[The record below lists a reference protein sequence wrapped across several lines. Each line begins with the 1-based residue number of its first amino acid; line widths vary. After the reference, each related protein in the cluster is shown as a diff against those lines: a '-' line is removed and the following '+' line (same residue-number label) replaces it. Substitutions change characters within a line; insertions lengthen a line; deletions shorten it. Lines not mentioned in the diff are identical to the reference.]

1 MARDA
6 WDDEDD
12 WEAGVADITEKL
24 KLSEEALTAQPAH
37 TPGATRIKIQTEE
50 SQATKSN
57 VTIVPH
63 PGMSSKAQVEPKANA
78 PPATRIL
85 ARAPE
90 EAGSMGRAHTKRKL
104 PPIRQED
111 EVVDSALLSCLETHR
126 NRMQLIETEQA
137 ILNFIKSG
145 EEERV
150 FPPIHNSYWRL
161 VTFRVADR
169 FRLGHTFTDDETGA
183 IILYKTAECS
193 LPRTLLMDMDLDSLY
208 TAYANMGGRTG
219 YGFGRH
225 GSGDSIDRYGEVSN
239 ELIEKGG
246 ITVSASQHTQYGSA
260 SLNGEGGGT
269 KVKKLVMKRRSD
281 KPDNKSSNGAAETA
295 RESAD
300 GSASG
305 VESNARGAKGGGDV
319 GNGGTGPIGG
329 KVGGGKKNK
338 NKNKSGSGL
347 GDDKSDK
354 ERAYAEARARIFA
367 QAGSS
372 SSDDSPASVF
382 ADIAR
387 R

>member
-24 KLSEEALTAQPAH
+24 KLTEGAEKAAPGQPAPM
-37 TPGATRIKIQTEE
+37 PGATRIKIQTEV
-50 SQATKSN
+50 SPVNKSN

-63 PGMSSKAQVEPKANA
+63 PSANVTQAKA

-90 EAGSMGRAHTKRKL
+90 EAGSMGRAHAKKKL

-111 EVVDSALLSCLETHR
+111 DVVDSALLSCLETHR

-137 ILNFIKSG
+137 IMNFIKSG

-161 VTFRVADR
+161 ITFRVADR
-169 FRLGHTFTDDETGA
+169 FRLGHAFTEDEMSS

-193 LPRTLLMDMDLDSLY
+193 LPRTLLMDMDLDALY
-208 TAYANMGGRTG
+208 SAYANMGGRTG
-219 YGFGRH
+219 YGFNRQ
-225 GSGDSIDRYGEVSN
+225 GSGDNIDRYGEVSN
-239 ELIEKGG
+239 ELTEKGG
-246 ITVSASQHTQYGSA
+246 ITVSSTQHMQQGAASQGGE
-260 SLNGEGGGT
+260 NGPKG
-269 KVKKLVMKRRSD
+269 KKIVMKRRAD
-281 KPDNKSSNGAAETA
+281 KFSKGEGSVAA
-295 RESAD
+295 
-300 GSASG
+300 
-305 VESNARGAKGGGDV
+305 ARGAAGGAGSGSHTAGGGRKSCD
-319 GNGGTGPIGG
+319 GDYDTGLTGSR
-329 KVGGGKKNK
+329 GGGKKG
-338 NKNKSGSGL
+338 KSRGRGRGGT
-347 GDDKSDK
+347 GDDQSDK

-367 QAGSS
+367 QAGGGT
-372 SSDDSPASVF
+372 SDDSPSSIF

-387 R
+387 